1 MKKIIK
7 ARVWKLGD
15 KIDTDRIYPGRYLP
29 ILDPQEMAQHALEG
43 VDPELHKKI
52 QPGDI
57 LVAGIHFGCGSSR
70 EQAVHCLKALGIAC
84 IVAKSFARIF
94 FRNAIHLGLPVIE
107 CKAAVDPIQQ
117 GEEVTIDF
125 EKGILESAH
134 GIFQFHP
141 FHPMIQEILDAGGL
155 VPYIK
160 QKSKGGE

>member
-1 MKKIIK
+1 MEKIIK
-7 ARVWKLGD
+7 GRVWKLGD

-29 ILDPQEMAQHALEG
+29 ILDPKEMAQHALEG

-70 EQAVHCLKALGIAC
+70 EQAVHCLKALGIGC

-107 CKAAVDPIQQ
+107 CKEAVEHSQQ
-117 GEEVTIDF
+117 GEKVTIDF
-125 EKGILESAH
+125 EKGTLKTEQAT
-134 GIFQFHP
+134 FQFPP
-141 FHPMIQEILDAGGL
+141 FHPMIREILDAGGL
-155 VPYIK
+155 VPYLQ
-160 QKSKGGE
+160 QKFKGD

>member
-1 MKKIIK
+1 MGKIIK
-7 ARVWKLGD
+7 GRVWKLGD

-29 ILDPQEMAQHALEG
+29 ILDSKEMAQHALEG
-43 VDPELHKKI
+43 VDPELARQM

-94 FRNAIHLGLPVIE
+94 FRNAIHLGLPVVE
-107 CKAAVDPIQQ
+107 CKEAVDQIQQ
-117 GEEVTIDF
+117 GEIIIIDV
-125 EKGILESAH
+125 EKGILETSQKN
-134 GIFQFHP
+134 FQFHP

-155 VPYIK
+155 IPYIQ
-160 QKSKGGE
+160 QKTKGG